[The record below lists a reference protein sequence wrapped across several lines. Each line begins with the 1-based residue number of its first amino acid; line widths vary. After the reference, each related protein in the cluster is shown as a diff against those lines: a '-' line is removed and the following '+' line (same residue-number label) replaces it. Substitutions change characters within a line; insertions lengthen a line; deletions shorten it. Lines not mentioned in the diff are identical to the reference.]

1 MSTVLD
7 RPRLT
12 VPVTGRDHTIGLE
25 TAPIVLLEYGDYQC
39 PFCGEASLVVKQLQS
54 DLGSNLLFVF
64 RHFPLVQV
72 HPFALPAA
80 AAAEAA
86 GLQSYFWAMHN
97 RLFQNQQL
105 LDPASLLNH
114 ARALRLNVARF
125 VSDAES
131 SNVRRRITADI
142 EGGARSGV
150 NGTPTFF
157 ANGVRVDGGYSY
169 EILAAALTGLR
180 V

>member
-1 MSTVLD
+1 MTA
-7 RPRLT
+7 T
-12 VPVTGRDHTIGLE
+12 DHTEGRADAELIL
-25 TAPIVLLEYGDYQC
+25 VEYGDYQC
-39 PFCGEASLVVKQLQS
+39 PFCGAAHVVVKQLQS
-54 DLGSNLLFVF
+54 DLRSNLLYVF
-64 RHFPLVQV
+64 RHFPLTEV
-72 HPFALPAA
+72 HPLALPAA

-86 GLQSYFWAMHN
+86 GFQSHFWAMHN
-97 RLFQNQQL
+97 RLFENQQQ
-105 LDPASLLNH
+105 LDPGSLLNH

-125 VSDAES
+125 VSDAQS
-131 SNVRRRITADI
+131 LNVQERIAADI

-157 ANGVRVDGGYSY
+157 ANGLRVEGGYTY

>member
-1 MSTVLD
+1 MAQL
-7 RPRLT
+7 R
-12 VPVTGRDHTIGLE
+12 VPVTATDHAHGPVDAGL
-25 TAPIVLLEYGDYQC
+25 ILVEYGDYQC
-39 PFCGEASLVVKQLQS
+39 PFCGEAHSVVKELQS
-54 DLGSNLLFVF
+54 DLRPNLLFVF
-64 RHFPLVQV
+64 RHFPLTAV

-86 GLQSYFWAMHN
+86 GLQTHFWKMHD
-97 RLFQNQQL
+97 RLFENQHR
-105 LDPASLLNH
+105 LDPASLLDH
-114 ARALRLNVARF
+114 ARALRLNLSRF
-125 VSDAES
+125 VSD
-131 SNVRRRITADI
+131 VQRPDVQRRIAADI

-169 EILAAALTGLR
+169 EILASALTGLR

>member
-1 MSTVLD
+1 MTQL
-7 RPRLT
+7 R
-12 VPVTGRDHTIGLE
+12 VPVSSTDHTDGP
-25 TAPIVLLEYGDYQC
+25 TDADLLLVEYGDYQC
-39 PFCGEASLVVKQLQS
+39 PFCAEAHLVVKELQS
-54 DLGSNLLFVF
+54 DLRSSLLFVF
-64 RHFPLVQV
+64 RHFPLTEV

-86 GLQSYFWAMHN
+86 GFQTHFWTMHD
-97 RLFQNQQL
+97 RLFENQDW
-105 LDPASLLNH
+105 LDPGSLVNH

-125 VSDAES
+125 VSDAQS
-131 SNVRRRITADI
+131 PNVQRRIAADI

-157 ANGVRVDGGYSY
+157 ANGVRVDGGYTY
-169 EILAAALTGLR
+169 EILASALTGLR